1 MVTRREFLRAGSLAA
16 LTVGAGG
23 PRLRRAL
30 ATPVDV
36 APRAGDPTLRELAM
50 TALDAAR
57 AAGATYADVRL
68 TVTRTQSFRYASP
81 PLDAEHVEV
90 GVRAL
95 AHGNWGFAASPD
107 WTLDVLA
114 RLGREATAQAKANAW
129 RGAPPVEL
137 GDPPPP
143 ATGTWVMPVERDPFS
158 VAVEEKLDYIRAAE
172 AYARTFRNGSASSVI
187 VFERQERTFA
197 STDGAF
203 CTQTVYDSLGHESF
217 FSVGVNDPVTYRNG
231 RRLVGFVG
239 PTGAGYEVF
248 ERGKLLDLIP
258 QLYEE
263 ARRQLDPKPFDI
275 GRYEVVFDAGAMAT
289 LVDATIG
296 TAMELDRALGL
307 EANAGGTSYLA
318 PPERV
323 LGSAVASPLLT
334 ITADRSMPG
343 GAATVQWDAEGVAPA
358 EFTLVD
364 QGIATT
370 YATDRTLAS
379 ALPAANRNDGAPHS
393 LGCAVAESAGTVPLI
408 YTPNLT
414 VQPARDGGSFEDL
427 VADVADGFAVVGGRV
442 YMDYQ
447 QLTGEGEPEV
457 IYRIRRGKLAE
468 VVSGAAYLFRS
479 PTMWKNLVALGG
491 PESAVVRG
499 MTREKG
505 QPSQR
510 AVHSVRAVPARFKD
524 VSLVDL
530 RGGVPTRQRA

>member
-16 LTVGAGG
+16 LAAGAGG

-30 ATPVDV
+30 VTPVDV
-36 APRAGDPTLRELAM
+36 APRAGDPTLHALAM
-50 TALDAAR
+50 AALDAAR
-57 AAGATYADVRL
+57 SAGAAYADVRL
-68 TVTRTQSFRYASP
+68 TVTRTQSFMYASP
-81 PLDAEHVEV
+81 PVDAEHVEV

-95 AHGNWGFAASPD
+95 AQGSWGFAASPD

-114 RLGREATAQAKANAW
+114 RLGRDATAQAKANAW

-143 ATGTWVMPVERDPFS
+143 ATGTWVMPVERDPFT

-172 AYARTFRNGSASSVI
+172 AYARTFRNGAASSVI

-203 CTQTVYDSLGHESF
+203 CTQTVYDSLGHQSF
-217 FSVGVNDPVTYRNG
+217 FSVAVSDPVTYHTG
-231 RRLVGFVG
+231 RRLAGFVG
-239 PTGAGYEVF
+239 PTGAGYEVL
-248 ERGKLLDLIP
+248 ERGRLLDLIP

-263 ARRQLDPKPFDI
+263 ATRQLTPKPFDI
-275 GRYEVVFDAGAMAT
+275 GRYDVVFDASAMAT

-296 TAMELDRALGL
+296 TALELDRALGL

-318 PPERV
+318 PPARV

-334 ITADRSMPG
+334 ITGDRSMPG
-343 GAATVQWDAEGVAPA
+343 GAATVKWDAEGVAPA

-364 QGIATT
+364 QGIATA
-370 YATDRTLAS
+370 YATDRALAS
-379 ALPAANRNDGAPHS
+379 ALPAPHRGGGATLRS
-393 LGCAVAESAGTVPLI
+393 LGCAAAESAGSVPLI

-414 VQPARDGGSFEDL
+414 VRPARDGGSFEDL
-427 VADVADGFAVVGGRV
+427 VADVADGFAIVGGRV

-447 QLTGEGEPEV
+447 QLTGEGEGEV
-457 IYRIRRGKLAE
+457 VYRIRRGKLAE
-468 VVSGAAYLFRS
+468 VVAGAAYLFRS
-479 PTMWKNLVALGG
+479 PTLWQSLVALGG
-491 PESAVVRG
+491 AESAATYG

-505 QPSQR
+505 EPSQST
-510 AVHSVRAVPARFKD
+510 VHSVRAVPARFKD
-524 VSLVDL
+524 VSLVEL
-530 RGGVPTRQRA
+530 RGGVPSRR